1 MFCRPPLSL
10 PRLSIAGPR
19 PGRTGLR
26 LSRPSAATLA
36 HCATPRRPARR
47 RHGQADTQPGFDP
60 WARRP
65 IAQVLRQAAARSR
78 IGRQLREGARHLAR
92 LQPGS
97 EPMNLLIASLIR
109 ILALAIAIGLH
120 GLLALT
126 ALG

>member
-10 PRLSIAGPR
+10 PRLSITGPR
-19 PGRTGLR
+19 PGRAGLR
-26 LSRPSAATLA
+26 PSRPSAATLA
-36 HCATPRRPARR
+36 HCAAPRRPARR
-47 RHGQADTQPGFDP
+47 KHGQADPQPGFDP

-65 IAQVLRQAAARSR
+65 IARVLHKAVARSR
-78 IGRQLREGARHLAR
+78 IGRQLRQGARHLR
-92 LQPGS
+92 CLQPGS

-109 ILALAIAIGLH
+109 ILALTIAIGLH

>member
-1 MFCRPPLSL
+1 MFSRPPLSL

-19 PGRTGLR
+19 PGRASLR
-26 LSRPSAATLA
+26 PSRPSAATLA

-47 RHGQADTQPGFDP
+47 KHGQADPQPGFDP

-78 IGRQLREGARHLAR
+78 IGRQLRQGARRLAC

-109 ILALAIAIGLH
+109 ILALTIAIGLH

>member
-19 PGRTGLR
+19 PGRAGLR
-26 LSRPSAATLA
+26 PSRPSAATLA
-36 HCATPRRPARR
+36 HCAAPRRPARR
-47 RHGQADTQPGFDP
+47 KHGQADPQPGFDP

-65 IAQVLRQAAARSR
+65 ITQVLRQAVARSR
-78 IGRQLREGARHLAR
+78 IGRQLRQGARRISR

-109 ILALAIAIGLH
+109 ILALTIAIGLH

>member
-10 PRLSIAGPR
+10 PRLSIAGTR
-19 PGRTGLR
+19 PGRAGMR
-26 LSRPSAATLA
+26 PYRPSAAILA
-36 HCATPRRPARR
+36 HCAAPHRPARR
-47 RHGQADTQPGFDP
+47 KHSQADPQPGFDP

-65 IAQVLRQAAARSR
+65 ITQVLRQAVARSR
-78 IGRQLREGARHLAR
+78 IGRQLRQGARHISR

-109 ILALAIAIGLH
+109 ILALTIAIGLH